1 MRHNIFQ
8 PPPPPKRNTTR
19 ELFWVTCRPP
29 GPTANFIFSKQGHDI
44 YEATY
49 KRTLAFWQGSRD
61 PGPGFSDSCGKQ
73 AGRNLIRPGGPGFLQ
88 THLNGCIKSS
98 FKQTNHLMNS
108 LTFNLFCF
116 ILLYKIMLLISRFES
131 YLKMCGFEM
140 GCDTKWKK
148 SQIEKSQNSD

>member
-1 MRHNIFQ
+1 MTFLT
-8 PPPPPKRNTTR
+8 PPIN
-19 ELFWVTCRPP
+19 ELYPSDKGP
-29 GPTANFIFSKQGHDI
+29 GTLDQGSIIPAGSKQVGI
-44 YEATY
+44 
-49 KRTLAFWQGSRD
+49 KS
-61 PGPGFSDSCGKQ
+61 S
-73 AGRNLIRPGGPGFLQ
+73 GRPWFLQ

-148 SQIEKSQNSD
+148 SQIEKSQNRDQDQYGGILDRQKSVKMTEIGKVQ